1 MIQSIKNVL
10 KKNKCLYDI
19 NAFIKCKMLKK
30 EYNSINTHYRTKKQ
44 SYTLEKLLEQKGFTQ
59 DWAKELKGKKLFVYY
74 IGASE
79 AQDKTGFLQA
89 LEKFADVTCFY
100 KEDGSYGQYENKHYN
115 GILGEELNTQ
125 KAIQDIEYLIA
136 GNKKPDLIFM
146 QAWGHSFNIGKL
158 IAFKQRH
165 QLKFINIGLDERL
178 NYRVETPSA
187 RQYNLGISG
196 LIPLV
201 DLMLVANPE
210 TAEWYLKENVPALW
224 FSMAS
229 SLDFYHP
236 IPSIT
241 KKYDVGFIGN
251 KYGYREELVMRLI
264 KAGIRVEA
272 RGSGWEGGTIPFEE
286 NNRFFNEC
294 KIVLGIGTVGHCK
307 DFYTQK
313 LRDFDAP
320 LSGAAYVTHNNTDL
334 LQLYTH
340 DEIVLCDTI
349 DDFIR
354 HIKDLLTDDA
364 KRVALAHKGFEK
376 AKEQHTYE
384 KRFSDLLALLHL
396 PTAQGSCL

>member
-1 MIQSIKNVL
+1 MIRNIKSAL
-10 KKNKCLYDI
+10 KKNKCLYDL
-19 NAFIKCKMLKK
+19 NAFIKCKVLKK
-30 EYNSINTHYRTKKQ
+30 EYKKVSTYYKTKEQAYSLKA
-44 SYTLEKLLEQKGFTQ
+44 LLVQKGFTQ
-59 DWAKELKGKKLFVYY
+59 SWAEGLKGKKLVVYY

-89 LEKFADVTCFY
+89 LVKFADVTCFY

-115 GILGEELNTQ
+115 GILGETLNTR
-125 KAIQDIEYLIA
+125 KVIEEIENLIS
-136 GNKKPDLIFM
+136 NNRKPDLIFM
-146 QAWGHSFNIGKL
+146 QAWGHSFELDPL
-158 IAFKQRH
+158 IEFKQRH
-165 QLKFINIGLDERL
+165 SLKFINIGLDERL
-178 NYRVETPSA
+178 NYWVKTPNE

-210 TAEWYLKENVPALW
+210 TADWYLKENTPALW

-236 IPSIT
+236 IPSVT

-251 KYGYREELVMRLI
+251 KYGYREELVMSLI

-286 NNRFFNEC
+286 NNLFFNEC

-320 LSGAAYVTHNNTDL
+320 LSGAAYVTHNNPDL
-334 LQLYTH
+334 LQLYTP
-340 DEIVLCDTI
+340 DEIIVCDTI

-354 HIKDLLTDDA
+354 NIKELLQNDA
-364 KRVALAHKGFEK
+364 KRIALAQKGFEK
-376 AKEQHTYE
+376 AKDQHTYE
-384 KRFSDLLALLHL
+384 KRLSDLLTFL
-396 PTAQGSCL
+396 GV

>member
-1 MIQSIKNVL
+1 MMHIIKNVL
-10 KKNKCLYDI
+10 KKNKCLYDL
-19 NAFIKCKMLKK
+19 NAFIKCKVLKY
-30 EYNSINTHYRTKKQ
+30 EYNKINTYYRAKEQ
-44 SYTLEKLLEQKGFTQ
+44 LHTLEELLEQKGFTKS
-59 DWAKELKGKKLFVYY
+59 WAEGIKGKKLAIYY

-125 KAIQDIEYLIA
+125 KTIDDIEHLIA
-136 GNKKPDLIFM
+136 GNQKPDLIFM

-158 IAFKQRH
+158 IEFKQRH

-178 NYRVETPSA
+178 NYWVKTPAA

-210 TAEWYLKENVPALW
+210 TAEWYLKENVPAIW

-236 IPSIT
+236 LPSVA

-251 KYGYREELVMRLI
+251 KYGYREELVTKLI
-264 KAGIRVEA
+264 EAGIRVEA
-272 RGSGWEGGTIPFEE
+272 RGSGWDGGIIPFEE

-320 LSGAAYVTHNNTDL
+320 LSGSAYVTHNNQDL
-334 LQLYTH
+334 LKLYAP

-354 HIKDLLTDDA
+354 HIQYLLQNDE
-364 KRVALAHKGFEK
+364 KRVLLANKGFKK

-384 KRFSDLLALLHL
+384 KRFSDLLALLL
-396 PTAQGSCL
+396 SLNKQGSYQ

>member
-1 MIQSIKNVL
+1 MIKKIKNVL
-10 KKNKCLYDI
+10 KKNKCLYDL
-19 NAFIKCKMLKK
+19 NAFIKCKVLKK
-30 EYNSINTHYRTKKQ
+30 EYKKVSTYYKTKEQANSLKT
-44 SYTLEKLLEQKGFTQ
+44 LLEQKGFTQ
-59 DWAKELKGKKLFVYY
+59 NWAEGLTGKKLVVYY

-89 LEKFADVTCFY
+89 LVKFADVTCFY

-115 GILGEELNTQ
+115 GILGETLNTR
-125 KAIQDIEYLIA
+125 KVIEEIENLIS
-136 GNKKPDLIFM
+136 NNRKPDLIFM
-146 QAWGHSFNIGKL
+146 QAWGHSFELDPL
-158 IAFKQRH
+158 IEFKQRH
-165 QLKFINIGLDERL
+165 SLKFINIGLDERL
-178 NYRVETPSA
+178 NYWVKTPNE

-210 TAEWYLKENVPALW
+210 TADWYLKENTPALW

-236 IPSIT
+236 IPSVK

-251 KYGYREELVMRLI
+251 KYGYREELVMSLI

-286 NNRFFNEC
+286 NNLFFNEC

-320 LSGAAYVTHNNTDL
+320 LSGAAYVTHNNPDL
-334 LQLYTH
+334 LQLYTP
-340 DEIVLCDTI
+340 DEIIVCDTI

-354 HIKDLLTDDA
+354 NIKELLQNDA
-364 KRVALAHKGFEK
+364 KRIALAQKGFEK
-376 AKEQHTYE
+376 AKDQHTYE
-384 KRFSDLLALLHL
+384 KRLSELLAFLG
-396 PTAQGSCL
+396 A